1 MLIRRRFTDIH
12 DVLFCLLCLLT
23 FGNLFSQ
30 PSIGEETEISRQF
43 SAIEIEYFEKKI
55 RPLLAKHCYSCHSTE
70 AKTVHGGLKLDSAHS
85 LLLGGDTGPAIV
97 PGKPDESLLIQSIL
111 YGKDADYQMPPKGKI
126 SEPEIAELT
135 AWVKRGAPF
144 PADTASPALTDKK
157 IDFEKAKQFW
167 SFMDVEKQPLPA
179 TTQQGWARQ
188 RIDHFILAAME
199 KQQLSPSQQAS
210 REVMLRRL
218 SFDLIGLPPT
228 PAEVQAFVEDASPDA
243 YKKQVE
249 RLLASP
255 HFGERWGRLWLDLA
269 RYTDRTASWL
279 EAPGDPYLY
288 RDWVIQAMNED
299 MPYDQFVIRQL
310 ATDMLEET
318 GAEDNAA
325 LGFVGL
331 SPSYWKELK
340 LPSEIIKVIVADE
353 WEERIDAVSR
363 TFLGLT
369 VACARCHDHKFDPIT
384 VQDYY
389 AFAGVFASTHIQGLP
404 TIEPALYEPVKIAKE
419 KVAAL
424 ETKLKELKKKKPVPE
439 EEMAAVTKE
448 IETTKTSTPHY
459 DAPLAPGLVDEALF
473 VERLG
478 ETPQSGSKIV
488 YKPQAQNLNIFI
500 RGNPNRLGEEV
511 PRRFLQVLSKGSSKP
526 YQQASGRLELA
537 ESIVNDAASLTAR
550 VIVNR
555 IWRAHFGRGLVTTPS
570 NFGISGDAPSHPE
583 LLDDLA
589 VRFIEE
595 GWSLKKLHREIV
607 LSATYRQSSRADEDS
622 AQLDPENIWLSR
634 MNKRRLPIESWR
646 DAMLSVTKELDP
658 EIGGPSIDLTAK
670 TNLRRTIYA
679 TIHRRD
685 MSNILLM
692 HDFPDPT
699 SHNAQRL
706 STTTALQGLYALNG
720 PLLLDRSEALATRL
734 EKIPETSERIKFAYQ
749 LLYSRFPTERE
760 LEIGINYLTDE
771 TEEEEK
777 AAWRQYTHVLFAS
790 NEFLYVN

>member
-1 MLIRRRFTDIH
+1 MLIGQRFAFLYLSAICFLFTFAA
-12 DVLFCLLCLLT
+12 VLT
-23 FGNLFSQ
+23 Q
-30 PSIGEETEISRQF
+30 PTEGEEVENSRKF
-43 SAIEIEYFEKKI
+43 TADDIEYFERKV
-55 RPLLAKHCYSCHSTE
+55 RPLLAKHCYSCHSND

-85 LLLGGDTGPAIV
+85 LLKGGDSGPAIV
-97 PGKPDESLLIQSIL
+97 AGKPNDSLLIQSIH
-111 YGKDADYQMPPKGKI
+111 YGEDAYYQMPPKGKI
-126 SEPEIAELT
+126 SDAEIAELS

-144 PADTASPALTDKK
+144 PADTASSAMADEK

-167 SFMDVEKQPLPA
+167 SFRDVEKQPLPV
-179 TTQQGWARQ
+179 TTKQDWQRQ

-199 KQQLSPSQQAS
+199 KQKLSPSPEAS
-210 REVMLRRL
+210 KEVLLRRL
-218 SFDLIGLPPT
+218 SFDLVGLPPT
-228 PAEVQAFVEDASPDA
+228 PAEVQSFIEDTSPDA
-243 YKKQVE
+243 YEKQVE

-279 EAPGDPYLY
+279 KTPGDPYLY

-318 GAEDNAA
+318 GPEDHAA

-340 LPSEIIKVIVADE
+340 LPSELIKVIVADE

-384 VQDYY
+384 TQDYY
-389 AFAGVFASTHIQGLP
+389 ALAGVFASTHIQGLP
-404 TIEPALYEPVKIAKE
+404 TVEPALYEPVKVAKK
-419 KVAAL
+419 KVADL
-424 ETKLKELKKKKPVPE
+424 ETKLKELKKKKPLPE
-439 EEMAAVTKE
+439 EEIAAVTKE
-448 IETTKTSTPHY
+448 IETTKSSTPHY

-473 VERLG
+473 VERKG

-488 YKPQAQNLNIFI
+488 YKPQSQNLNVFI
-500 RGNPNRLGEEV
+500 RGNPNRLGDVV
-511 PRRFLQVLSKGSSKP
+511 PRRFLQVLSNESSKP

-537 ESIVNDAASLTAR
+537 ESIVNEAASLTAR

-555 IWRAHFGRGLVTTPS
+555 IWQAHFGRGLVTTPS
-570 NFGISGDAPSHPE
+570 NFGISGEAPSHPK

-589 VRFIEE
+589 ARYIEE

-607 LSATYRQSSRADEDS
+607 LSATYRQSSRADGES
-622 AQLDPENIWLSR
+622 TELDPENIWLSR
-634 MNKRRLPIESWR
+634 MNKRRLSIESWR
-646 DAMLSVTKELDP
+646 DAMLSVANKLDP
-658 EIGGPSIDLTAK
+658 KIGGPSVALTAS
-670 TNLRRTIYA
+670 TNHRRTIYA

-720 PLLLDRSEALATRL
+720 PLLLARAEALATRL
-734 EKIPETSERIKFAYQ
+734 EEIPETSDRIKFAYQ
-749 LLYSRFPTERE
+749 LLYSRAPSERE
-760 LEIGINYLTDE
+760 VEIGASYIAAE
-771 TEEEEK
+771 TEEEVQ
-777 AAWRQYTHVLFAS
+777 AAWRQYTHVLLAS
-790 NEFLYVN
+790 NEFLYVD